1 MLTALGVAMIV
12 SFIALIMTQR
22 LTALVAL
29 VLVPLAFGLVALALG
44 LVAAPASG
52 HGAGLGPMAMAGISK
67 LAPTVVLLL
76 FAVLYFCTMIDA
88 GLFDPLVRR
97 VVRIVGGD
105 PLRVTLGTTVV
116 VLLLSLDG
124 DGAST
129 ALVTV
134 GAFLPIYRRLGMNP
148 LILALLLGAGNGIV
162 NLTPWGGP
170 TGRVAAA
177 LQLDPADV
185 FLPLVPTMLAGMLAT
200 LGVAWYLGAQERR
213 RLGVVAIEGP
223 VEDFAVGFERDA
235 GVTRPRMVVVN
246 LLLTV
251 AVLATGFSKLLP
263 LPMAFMVGY
272 AVAMLINYPR
282 LDQQRARLAAHAAHA
297 LPIVTLILGA
307 GVFTG
312 ILTGTGMIDAMA
324 KTAAGA
330 IPSAYGPWLAWI
342 TAVLSGPLTFMLPN
356 DAYYFAVVPLVAQT
370 AAEFGI
376 PAVEIARASLLGQ
389 LLHTFSPLLA
399 AIYLVAGLLRV
410 EVGEMQR
417 FGLKWALLLTAV
429 LIVTAIATRA
439 IT

>member
-1 MLTALGVAMIV
+1 MLTILGVTMIV
-12 SFIALIMTQR
+12 AFVALIMTKR
-22 LTALVAL
+22 LSALVAL
-29 VLVPLAFGLVALALG
+29 VLVPVVFGLIA
-44 LVAAPASG
+44 G
-52 HGAGLGPMAMAGISK
+52 HGTDLGGMAMSGIAK

-105 PLRVTLGTTVV
+105 PLRVTIGTTVV

-148 LILALLLGAGNGIV
+148 LILALLLGSGNGIV

-177 LQLDPADV
+177 LQLDASDV
-185 FLPLVPTMLAGMLAT
+185 FIPLLPTMLAGMLAT
-200 LGVAWYLGAQERR
+200 LGVAWHLGLAERR
-213 RLGVVAIEGP
+213 RLGVVAVDGAGD
-223 VEDFAVGFERDA
+223 DFAIGFERDE
-235 GVTRPRMVVVN
+235 GVTRPRLVVLN

-251 AVLATGFSKLLP
+251 VVLAAGFTRLLP

-272 AVAMLINYPR
+272 ALALLLNYPKV
-282 LDQQRARLAAHAAHA
+282 DQQRKRLAAHAANA

-324 KTAAGA
+324 KAAAGA
-330 IPSAYGPWLAWI
+330 IPSAFGPWLAWI
-342 TAVLSGPLTFMLPN
+342 TACLSGPLTFMLPN

-370 AAEFGI
+370 ASQFGI

-389 LLHTFSPLLA
+389 LLHTFSPLIA
-399 AIYLVAGLLRV
+399 AIYLVAGLLGV
-410 EVGEMQR
+410 EVGDMQR
-417 FGLKWALLLTAV
+417 FALKWALLLTAV
-429 LIVTAIATRA
+429 LILVAIATRA